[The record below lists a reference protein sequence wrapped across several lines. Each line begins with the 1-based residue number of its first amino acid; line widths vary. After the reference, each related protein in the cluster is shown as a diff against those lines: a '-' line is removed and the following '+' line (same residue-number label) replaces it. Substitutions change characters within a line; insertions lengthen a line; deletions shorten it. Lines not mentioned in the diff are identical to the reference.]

1 MAGKRNGRTFS
12 IGRGASLHSCQVIV
26 AIVTTVFCAPRSAL
40 ASPTI
45 VIDQGSLVGVS
56 SVPGDT
62 QYLGIPFAAPPVGN
76 LRWQPPQPPANFN
89 GVFQTTSFGKHLHS
103 GFRIHLRRQGLPLPQ
118 CLRAHHDTTEARLS
132 CDRVDS
138 RGRPHE
144 LGRFMDRS
152 DTAGRGGKP
161 NSLHHQLSTWI
172 SRFFRPSGDRCAVH
186 LNANYGLMDQQ
197 FALKWVRR
205 NIEEFG
211 GNDQRVTIAGEYSG
225 GTSMLANIAS
235 PTAAG
240 LFQRGISQNGGAAN
254 FQSYWDKLTFV
265 KVKTAESVGTALVP
279 AGLIL
284 PLTDHESG
292 SIRRFQVF

>member
-1 MAGKRNGRTFS
+1 
-12 IGRGASLHSCQVIV
+12 
-26 AIVTTVFCAPRSAL
+26 
-40 ASPTI
+40 
-45 VIDQGSLVGVS
+45 
-56 SVPGDT
+56 
-62 QYLGIPFAAPPVGN
+62 
-76 LRWQPPQPPANFN
+76 
-89 GVFQTTSFGKHLHS
+89 
-103 GFRIHLRRQGLPLPQ
+103 
-118 CLRAHHDTTEARLS
+118 
-132 CDRVDS
+132 
-138 RGRPHE
+138 
-144 LGRFMDRS
+144 
-152 DTAGRGGKP
+152 
-161 NSLHHQLSTWI
+161 
-172 SRFFRPSGDRCAVH
+172 
-186 LNANYGLMDQQ
+186 MDQQ

-284 PLTDHESG
+284 PLTEHESG